1 MTEKLLVH
9 KNEKRKTL
17 FKRTLKNRFS
27 ELLAEI
33 KYFAVKYKKF
43 NKLQYYLV
51 KANQKSKLLRFFKN
65 ILNRSSGFK
74 VYIKKLKK
82 KMIGYYLFDYNFRR
96 FKRFGGDVILGRIID
111 KIIHDFSVDSFI
123 ETGTFLGGTSFNMAK
138 KFPQLLI
145 YTCEVHKTHYKIA
158 RELLKNYNNANIKN
172 KSSEIFLADLL
183 KTIKINNSLIF
194 LDAHWYKYWPLP
206 IEIKLISHQLEK
218 YILIIHDF
226 EVPNRPEFRSDI
238 FLGSKK
244 GEIHCDISFIKKY
257 FNINNNY
264 SILFPKY
271 SEKDAKTP
279 FLVGYII
286 IFQNLTE
293 LFKTF
298 IKDDFIKKYFFSY
311 EF

>member
-96 FKRFGGDVILGRIID
+96 FKRFG
-111 KIIHDFSVDSFI
+111 
-123 ETGTFLGGTSFNMAK
+123 
-138 KFPQLLI
+138 
-145 YTCEVHKTHYKIA
+145 
-158 RELLKNYNNANIKN
+158 
-172 KSSEIFLADLL
+172 
-183 KTIKINNSLIF
+183 
-194 LDAHWYKYWPLP
+194 
-206 IEIKLISHQLEK
+206 
-218 YILIIHDF
+218 
-226 EVPNRPEFRSDI
+226 
-238 FLGSKK
+238 
-244 GEIHCDISFIKKY
+244 
-257 FNINNNY
+257 
-264 SILFPKY
+264 
-271 SEKDAKTP
+271 
-279 FLVGYII
+279 
-286 IFQNLTE
+286 
-293 LFKTF
+293 
-298 IKDDFIKKYFFSY
+298 
-311 EF
+311 